1 VKARVATKAAGG
13 EETSQR
19 DWFLKDSTWKDV
31 TWTFAPTNVLEED
44 YPVRM
49 RWDFELPSGRRFTD
63 PHHAALLESARQL
76 VFLIRRRALLSELP
90 QRATTVA
97 GYFMCLRKLLRWMD
111 EEAFRR
117 FADLD
122 SAALVRFQCDI
133 VQRKNRTGAP
143 VSPSTVQGFINLLV
157 YLYRFRDELGDALS
171 VDPCPGQTAG
181 ELAGVHRSHTHR
193 GPHTPDAIAVPLI
206 QGAIEFLTSSAFGI
220 LHAREL
226 YASAIAAAQRRGR
239 SEVACNCTAVRALRN
254 VTIVTPRGL
263 QTDLSARDLSELL
276 DMLYAA
282 CFVVISYLVGPRV
295 SEIMHLK
302 ADCVRSRAMRD
313 SNVASEVV
321 VMVGTIFK
329 QEAHYHGRPHEWVV
343 PPAATHAI
351 SVLEALSAPHRS
363 QTGRR
368 DLWLRVYGDWR
379 SRGAT
384 EWRHSSRGP
393 FHIPTSTCFVYLLNR
408 FAVWIGLPDH
418 DGKPWHLTTH
428 QGRRTF
434 ARFAAL
440 RDRSALF
447 ALAQHFGHR
456 DYATTERG
464 YVGNDYA
471 LDREIH
477 TEILEQSVSAW
488 EHMLSV
494 PTLGGRA
501 GSEILAKRPQFRG
514 IRMKADLKAYARML
528 VEAGLILGICDYG
541 YCVYREEYSAC
552 RGNATG
558 PNPVN
563 REPSTC
569 TRCKNFAVSVQH
581 RPYWLEQLRRCE
593 LLLSEPAL
601 PTQTLKIVRERL
613 EEARATIR
621 SIDSTAKEE
630 RHGRKIPR

>member
-1 VKARVATKAAGG
+1 MKTEIATSLAGADKS
-13 EETSQR
+13 SQR
-19 DWFLKDSTWKDV
+19 DWFLRDSTWKDAA
-31 TWTFAPTNVLEED
+31 WTFAPTNVLEED
-44 YPVRM
+44 YPVRI
-49 RWDFELPSGRRFTD
+49 RWDFRLPGGRRFTD
-63 PHHAALLESARQL
+63 SQHAALLESARQL
-76 VFLIRRRALLSELP
+76 IFLIRRRALISQLP

-97 GYFMCLRKLLRWMD
+97 GYFMCLRTLLRWMD
-111 EEAFRR
+111 EEAYHR

-122 SAALVRFQCDI
+122 SAALVRFQRDI

-143 VSPSTVQGFINLLV
+143 VTPGTVQGFINLLV
-157 YLYRFRDELGDALS
+157 YLYRFRDELDDALS

-181 ELAGVHRSHTHR
+181 ELAGVNRSRTHH
-193 GPHTPDAIAVPLI
+193 GPHTPDAVAVRLI
-206 QGAIEFLTSSAFGI
+206 QGAIDFLASSAVDI
-220 LHAREL
+220 LRAREI
-226 YASAIAAAQRRGR
+226 YATAITEAQRRGR
-239 SEVACNCTAVRALRN
+239 SEVACNCTAVRALRK
-254 VTIVTPRGL
+254 VTVLIPRGT
-263 QTDLSARDLSELL
+263 QTDLSARDLAELL

-302 ADCVRSRAMRD
+302 AGCVRSRAMRG
-313 SNVASEVV
+313 STVTSELV
-321 VMVGTIFK
+321 VMVGAIFK
-329 QEAHYHGRPHEWVV
+329 QEADYHGRPHEWVV
-343 PPAATHAI
+343 PPAAIHAI

-363 QTGRR
+363 QTGRGE
-368 DLWLRVYGDWR
+368 LWLRVHGDWR

-408 FAVWIGLPDH
+408 FAEWIELPDH

-456 DYATTERG
+456 DYATTEG
-464 YVGNDYA
+464 SYVGNDYA
-471 LDREIH
+471 LDHEIH
-477 TEILEQSVSAW
+477 AEILEQSVSAW

-501 GSEILAKRPQFRG
+501 GREILAKRRQFRG
-514 IRMKADLKAYARML
+514 IRMKADLKTYARML
-528 VEAGLILGICDYG
+528 VEAGLILGVCDYG
-541 YCVYREEYSAC
+541 YCVYRQEYSAC

-558 PNPVN
+558 PNPAY

-569 TRCKNFAVSVQH
+569 THCKNFAVSVQH
-581 RPYWLEQLRRCE
+581 HPYWLDQVRRCE
-593 LLLSEPAL
+593 TLLSEPAL
-601 PTQTLKIVRERL
+601 PTQTLRILRDRL
-613 EEARATIR
+613 EEARAVLR
-621 SIDSTAKEE
+621 SIHSSAKEDG
-630 RHGRKIPR
+630 HGRTITH